1 MSEHK
6 SYLIEQS
13 EKVVDLQQKLEE
25 ARAVD
30 DRSACELLFVE
41 LERIGDDLTGLNPS
55 LDGDDLAYSN
65 FMLGS
70 ICSIMGLWTHAEQ
83 AYEQAL
89 SHWPEH
95 VGLLNEMAECQFE
108 LGNYSKAADSLERS
122 IKFGGQT
129 PILLHDLAVAYAW
142 NGDVA
147 KARITLINGMA
158 RFPNDTTLTEA
169 LKELDLTHPQ

>member
-25 ARAVD
+25 ARAAD
-30 DRSACELLFVE
+30 DRATCEMLFVE
-41 LERIGDDLTGLNPS
+41 LERIGEDLTGLNAR
-55 LDGDDLAYSN
+55 LADDDLAYSN

-70 ICSIMGLWTHAEQ
+70 ICAIMGLWTHAEQ

-108 LGNYSKAADSLERS
+108 LGNYAKAAANLEQS
-122 IKFGGQT
+122 IKIGGQT
-129 PILLHDLAVAYAW
+129 PVLVHDLAVAYAW

-158 RFPNDTTLTEA
+158 RFPHDTTLTEA